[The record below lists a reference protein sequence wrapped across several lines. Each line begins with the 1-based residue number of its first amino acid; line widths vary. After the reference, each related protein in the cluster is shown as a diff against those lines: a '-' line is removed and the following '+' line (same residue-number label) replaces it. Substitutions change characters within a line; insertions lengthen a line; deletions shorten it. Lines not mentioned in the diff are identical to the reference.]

1 MTTFARIVAVA
12 VGAGIFAVFLW
23 LIWEKLVPSQI
34 AAAIL
39 SVVSL
44 FFSVVA
50 GALFGEH
57 FLIFLKKKD
66 R

>member
-12 VGAGIFAVFLW
+12 VGAGIFAGFLW
-23 LIWEKLVPSQI
+23 LIWEKLAPSQI
-34 AAAIL
+34 AADVL

-44 FFSVVA
+44 FFSIVA

-57 FLIFLKKKD
+57 FLNFLKRRD